1 MSARM
6 EEVFEFNSGEQQLV
20 GILNPGEG
28 PAGGKGPEVGVV
40 FANAGARGRLGS
52 TFQYPYY
59 ARQLAKQ
66 GIPSLRFD
74 PHGIGDSEGLIETRE
89 MEGFYGV
96 LQGGLFVDDLLVA
109 IEEFRKR
116 VKPRRIVL
124 WGVCGG
130 AITSLI
136 AAAKT
141 ELVDGVVLLSVPV
154 LLDSAEEGEGEVIP
168 AGYAREYLIAAY
180 GKKIFSLEAWTRLL
194 RGESELDT
202 IWSYSVAIAK
212 GGLDKVR
219 AGLDPRT
226 LADQLK
232 RRLRRMRAKQRK
244 VTHDAERHPMFNERF
259 LESLDR
265 MMAGRHPVLFVFG
278 EGDAIRWHF
287 EEHFQQPFWQD
298 DPAYAELC
306 DVHYLA
312 GCNHLF
318 TLREWQDQALEIA
331 KPWLSGLR

>member
-6 EEVFEFNSGEQQLV
+6 EEVIAFSSGEHQLT
-20 GILNPGEG
+20 GILNPGDG
-28 PAGGKGPEVGVV
+28 SGGKNPRVGIV

-59 ARQLAKQ
+59 ARELAKA
-66 GIPSLRFD
+66 GYPSLRFD
-74 PHGIGDSEGLIETRE
+74 PHGIGDSEGLIEARE
-89 MEGFYGV
+89 MQGFYGM
-96 LQGGLFVDDLLVA
+96 LQSGLFVDDLLVA
-109 IEEFRKR
+109 IEAFRRR

-141 ELVDGVVLLSVPV
+141 NLVDGVVLLSVPV
-154 LLDSAEEGEGEVIP
+154 LLDSAEEEGEVIP

-180 GKKIFSLEAWTRLL
+180 GKKLFSLEAWMRLF
-194 RGESELDT
+194 RGQSELDT

-212 GGLDKVR
+212 GSIDRVR
-219 AGLDPRT
+219 SGLDPRA
-226 LADQLK
+226 LVEQLK
-232 RRLRRMRAKQRK
+232 RRLRRMRAGRRRK
-244 VTHDAERHPMFNERF
+244 VTHDADRHPMFNERF
-259 LESLDR
+259 LTSLDR
-265 MMAGRHPVLFVFG
+265 MIACHHPALFVFG

-318 TLREWQDQALEIA
+318 TLREWQDQALDIA
-331 KPWLSGLR
+331 RPWLEKLS